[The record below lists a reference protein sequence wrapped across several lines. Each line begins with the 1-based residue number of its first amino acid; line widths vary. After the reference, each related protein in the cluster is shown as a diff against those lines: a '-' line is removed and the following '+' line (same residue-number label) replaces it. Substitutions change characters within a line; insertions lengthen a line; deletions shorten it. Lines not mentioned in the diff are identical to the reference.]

1 MKINGMD
8 GQQWI
13 GQTIAAYLEAH
24 SIPMDRVVVEVS
36 GIIVPRECYLQHRLL
51 SGDRVEIV
59 QFVGG
64 G

>member
-13 GQTIAAYLEAH
+13 GQTIATYLEAH

-36 GIIVPRECYLQHRLL
+36 GTIVPRDNYLTHRLL